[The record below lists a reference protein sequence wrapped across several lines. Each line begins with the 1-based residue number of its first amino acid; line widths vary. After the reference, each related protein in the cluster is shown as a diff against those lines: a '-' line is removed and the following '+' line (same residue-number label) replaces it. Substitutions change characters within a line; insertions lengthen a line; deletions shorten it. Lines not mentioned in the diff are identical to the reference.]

1 MTRLFVLAPPEFRAL
16 DLVRDSGVPFS
27 FDDIEHADA
36 ILVAP
41 RSVSQLRDL
50 LPRAKSVRWIHT
62 LAAGVDSLPFDAL
75 RERTLIVTNSRGL
88 YADAHGEFAI
98 AAMLWF
104 AKDLRRLVENQ
115 AKRRWEPFDVEWLQG
130 KAVAIIGYGGIGRAI
145 GRRAEAMGMRVLPVR
160 RSEGSVDDVIVDA
173 DYVVL
178 SAPLTPATRHLMN
191 ARRIANM
198 RSTAVL
204 INVSR
209 GAIVDEHALVDALRA
224 RRIRGAALDVFEVE
238 PLPAEHPL
246 WTLDNVLISPHSADH
261 TPNAHEGAMR
271 FFLENLRRFERGET
285 LENVVDLEAGY

>member
-1 MTRLFVLAPPEFRAL
+1 
-16 DLVRDSGVPFS
+16 
-27 FDDIEHADA
+27 
-36 ILVAP
+36 
-41 RSVSQLRDL
+41 
-50 LPRAKSVRWIHT
+50 
-62 LAAGVDSLPFDAL
+62 
-75 RERTLIVTNSRGL
+75 
-88 YADAHGEFAI
+88 
-98 AAMLWF
+98 
-104 AKDLRRLVENQ
+104 
-115 AKRRWEPFDVEWLQG
+115 
-130 KAVAIIGYGGIGRAI
+130 
-145 GRRAEAMGMRVLPVR
+145 MRVLPVR